1 MFISNTIDV
10 PSPKWRKKP
19 MLDRDTE
26 VYYGPG
32 LGEGIYFESLLS
44 SAKRSKII
52 ASEAE
57 DLSICLDRVIN
68 YIEEGLL

>member
-1 MFISNTIDV
+1 
-10 PSPKWRKKP
+10 

-32 LGEGIYFESLLS
+32 LGEGIYFERLLS

-52 ASEAE
+52 ASEE
-57 DLSICLDRVIN
+57 KDLSICLDRVIK